1 MKLDSKQLK
10 NITILYVE
18 DDLLVREQTEKILKK
33 LFKKVYV
40 AVDGKEGLELYKEFI
55 SNIDVV
61 VTDINM
67 PNMNGLDMIKEI
79 NNLNKS
85 IPTIVTTAHSDSHN
99 LIKAIDINVDKYITK
114 PIQVKELTVTIVDLV
129 LTYKRINNIENLA
142 KTLVQKT
149 TLNDKEN
156 SELTGELE
164 FVKNQNR
171 YFESIVDNMVLNC
184 KIDKNGN
191 FLEVSNKLKVFFE
204 YSDLIGKSINIFQSE
219 NCDQESFQ
227 KLMLKAI
234 HTKKTVIST
243 YSLITKS
250 KRKVDVE
257 VTLTSIYGKD
267 ALVNGYVVY
276 FDIL

>member
-204 YSDLIGKSINIFQSE
+204 YSDLR
-219 NCDQESFQ
+219 
-227 KLMLKAI
+227 
-234 HTKKTVIST
+234 KK
-243 YSLITKS
+243 Y
-250 KRKVDVE
+250 
-257 VTLTSIYGKD
+257 
-267 ALVNGYVVY
+267 
-276 FDIL
+276 

>member
-10 NITILYVE
+10 SITILYVE

-61 VTDINM
+61 ITDINM
-67 PNMNGLDMIKEI
+67 PNINGLDMIKEI

-129 LTYKRINNIENLA
+129 LTYKRMNNIENLA

-156 SELTGELE
+156 SELTDELE

-171 YFESIVDNMVLNC
+171 YLESIVDNMVLNC

-204 YSDLIGKSINIFQSE
+204 YSDIIGKSINILQSE

-250 KRKVDVE
+250 KRKVDIE
-257 VTLTSIYGKD
+257 VTMTSIYGKD

>member
-204 YSDLIGKSINIFQSE
+204 YSDLIGKSINILQSE

-257 VTLTSIYGKD
+257 VTMTSIYGKD

>member
-10 NITILYVE
+10 SITILYVE
-18 DDLLVREQTEKILKK
+18 DDILVREQTEKILKK

-40 AVDGKEGLELYKEFI
+40 AVDGKDGLESYKKFM
-55 SNIDVV
+55 SNIDIVI
-61 VTDINM
+61 TDINM
-67 PNMNGLDMIKEI
+67 PNINGLDMIKEI

-142 KTLVQKT
+142 KSLVQKT

-156 SELTGELE
+156 SELTDELE

-171 YFESIVDNMVLNC
+171 YLESIVDNMVLNC

-204 YSDLIGKSINIFQSE
+204 YPDIIGKSINILQAE